1 MKLSKLLKCLYDSE
15 VNIAVQTEGTFRY
28 IGRAANV
35 PFDLARRQIVS
46 VNSDGGKL
54 VITIERGAQL

>member
-15 VNIAVQTEGTFRY
+15 INIAVQTEGTYRY
-28 IGRAANV
+28 NGKAANV

-54 VITIERGAQL
+54 CVLVGE